1 MPDSLTRLRE
11 ADPAAHAETPQPPDD
26 VLRAILAT
34 PPERK
39 RRRAPRIVLAGAA
52 LAAAAVVAI
61 AALPDEHR
69 PARPRRS
76 ARASPSAPTR
86 PRVPQPD
93 FITYTETT
101 TVQTGPPKLE
111 SYDKLRQ
118 WQYQDRMHNV
128 MDTRQSR
135 GTWVYEHDQ
144 NGGTFRTL
152 MHNNKGGKDFQVT
165 HKTDP
170 GWDPEELEQGFKV
183 GVTTLVDRFREQI
196 AGAKDLGET
205 TFNGKPAHA
214 YSVAADAKKRIVG
227 PTTYYVDPQTAYPL
241 GQHGVLR
248 DDESRSP
255 RPSTATSSSRPRR
268 RTWPTST
275 RRTST
280 RRPKSR

>member
-11 ADPAAHAETPQPPDD
+11 ADPAARAETPQPPDD

-34 PPERK
+34 PPS
-39 RRRAPRIVLAGAA
+39 AS
-52 LAAAAVVAI
+52 AV
-61 AALPDEHR
+61 
-69 PARPRRS
+69 ARPGSSSPAPPSRRPRWS
-76 ARASPSAPTR
+76 RSPRCPTTDRTPAPIRASLAERAYAATLPK
-86 PRVPQPD
+86 PD

-101 TVQTGPPKLE
+101 TVQTGAPRLE
-111 SYDKLRQ
+111 SRDTLKQ

-128 MDTRQSR
+128 MHTTQPR

-165 HKTDP
+165 RKTDP

-196 AGAKDLGET
+196 GKAQDLGET

-214 YSVAADAKKRIVG
+214 YRGAADAKDRVIG
-227 PTTYYVDPQTAYPL
+227 ATTYYVDPQTAYPL
-241 GQHGVLR
+241 G
-248 DDESRSP
+248 
-255 RPSTATSSSRPRR
+255 STMAFGDIKITTTVDRYEQLPATPENLALLDA
-268 RTWPTST
+268 PNIDAEA
-275 RRTST
+275 
-280 RRPKSR
+280 KSR